1 MSFRTNESQQFSFFD
16 NTYGLTAREQKALER
31 SWAKVFADDVFP
43 AIDEERF
50 SVLYS
55 DKASRPNT
63 PVNVIIGA
71 LILKELYDLSD
82 DEVVESLMLDFRF
95 QYALH
100 TTSFEEQ
107 PLSDKSLT
115 RFRQRCYD
123 YEQTN
128 GKDLLH
134 DCVKDLAGKTAKLM
148 SIDGRIRRMDSLM
161 VESNIRKLSR
171 MELLYRCISKLVIYL
186 HENGMDARIFSM
198 EHYYDPNDFNSFIYH
213 SRSTDADDRIAI
225 LLRDADLLIERCRD
239 IDDVTEYQLLVRCV
253 SEQTIVD
260 NGTRR
265 LRTRADGFGGS
276 GIMQS
281 PADPDATY
289 REKAGK
295 SHRGYTANIEESVG
309 ENGSV
314 VTDYQYDKNNVS
326 DSTLLSEHLDQMDV
340 QDKEVTLVADG
351 AYSGTDNE
359 ELAASKNVSLTTTDL
374 VGKDVDTVMGAF
386 AFSDEGT
393 KVMRCPAGNE
403 PRSCTYVKQTG
414 MCFASFDRDK
424 CATCPF
430 QKHCHP
436 KIFKRVAK
444 VSVSKKMHDRAHAQ
458 MRMKTDEFKLLARI
472 RNGAETIPS
481 ILRNKYNVDRM
492 PVRGIIKTK
501 FFFGCKIAAVNFR
514 KLFGFRTGL
523 GNYALNPILKG

>member
-1 MSFRTNESQQFSFFD
+1 MSFRTNESQQLSLFDTSF
-16 NTYGLTAREQKALER
+16 GLTPREQKALER
-31 SWAKVFADDVFP
+31 SWAKVFADDIFP

-71 LILKELYDLSD
+71 LIIKELYDLSD
-82 DEVVESLMLDFRF
+82 DEVVDNLMLDPRY

-100 TTSFEEQ
+100 TTSMDEQ

-123 YEQTN
+123 YEQTT

-134 DCVKDLAGKTAKLM
+134 DCVKDLADKTARLM
-148 SIDGRIRRMDSLM
+148 NIDGRIRRMDSLM

-186 HENGMDARIFSM
+186 NENGMKDHIFPM
-198 EHYYDPNDFNSFIYH
+198 EHYLDKDDFNRFIYH
-213 SRSTDADDRIAI
+213 SRSTEADDRIAI
-225 LLRDADLLIERCRD
+225 LLRDADMLMSRCYD
-239 IDDVTEYQLLVRCV
+239 LEDVTEYQLLIRCI
-253 SEQTIVD
+253 SEQTIVE
-260 NGTRR
+260 NGNRR
-265 LRTRADGFGGS
+265 LRTKEDGFGGS

-281 PADPDATY
+281 PVDPDATY
-289 REKAGK
+289 RDKAGK

-314 VTDYQYDKNNVS
+314 VSDYQFEKNNVS
-326 DSTLLSEHLDQMDV
+326 DSSMLRDHLEQMDE
-340 QDKEVTLVADG
+340 QETPITLITDG
-351 AYSGTDNE
+351 AYDGEANKD
-359 ELAASKNVSLTTTDL
+359 LASSKNVELVTTDL
-374 VGKDVDTVMGAF
+374 IGRDVDVVMGAF
-386 AFSDEGT
+386 EFSEDG
-393 KVMRCPAGNE
+393 KSVLKCPAGNA
-403 PRSCTYVKQTG
+403 PKSCSYIKQTG
-414 MCFASFDRDK
+414 ACQISFHRDQ

-444 VSVSKKMHDRAHAQ
+444 VSVSKKMHDRARAKA
-458 MRMKTDEFKLLARI
+458 RMNTEEFKLIARI

-481 ILRNKYNVDRM
+481 ILRNRYSVDRM
-492 PVRGIIKTK
+492 PVRGRRRCK

-514 KLFGFRTGL
+514 KLYGFRMGL
-523 GNYALNPILKG
+523 GNYAQNPMLA